1 MGTITFQLPAD
12 LALDAAAELE
22 HAGMLGGQDNM
33 PDAAQVSVEP
43 GQLVVTRASDESGY
57 VMAPWE
63 IEGAGLVM
71 TATPT
76 VIERPQP
83 YQMQVELA
91 RGKVNQVRCQAA
103 DWVMGGLQMAPELTE
118 LVRDSTRAF
127 ARAASYLPTL
137 EAGPHAQESL
147 TLAFQAADQLVQT
160 YVSQVFQVRHTRQP
174 RLETALGC
182 RLGPTV
188 PPEALAAPLLE
199 SCNTLCVPFSWREVE
214 PAEADFNWEPYDR
227 VLEWARAQNAHVV
240 GGPLIDFS
248 AGRLPDW
255 LWLWDKDISTLAGM
269 MCDYVKEVVTRYRGR
284 IRTWQVCA
292 ASNLTGILSLGEDEL
307 LWLTV
312 RLVEEARQADPQLDL
327 IVGIAQPWGEYMT
340 TAERNHSPF
349 VFADTLI
356 RSGLNLAALDLELV
370 MGGLPRGSYCRD
382 TLEVSRLLDL
392 YALLGVPLQ
401 VTLGYPAAPGADARA
416 DGEAAVSGGRWRDG
430 FTPEVQA
437 DWATAFAGLAICK
450 PAVRSVQWVNL
461 TDSAPH
467 QFPHSG
473 LADAQDKPRPVLKRL
488 RELRRKHLR

>member
-1 MGTITFQLPAD
+1 MGTISFQLPPD
-12 LALDAAAELE
+12 LPLDAAGELE

-33 PDAAQVSVEP
+33 PDAAQVNVEP
-43 GQLVVTRASDESGY
+43 GQLFVSRSGDESGY

-63 IEGAGLVM
+63 VEGAGLVM

-76 VIERPQP
+76 VIERDQP
-83 YQMQVELA
+83 YQLQVELA

-103 DWVMGGLQMAPELTE
+103 DWMMGGLQMAPELSD
-118 LVRDSTRAF
+118 LVRDATRAF
-127 ARAASYLPTL
+127 ARAASYLPTP

-147 TLAFQAADQLVQT
+147 ALAFQAADQLVQT
-160 YVSQVFQVRHTRQP
+160 YVSQVFGVRHARQA

-182 RLGPTV
+182 RLGPAV
-188 PPEALAAPLLE
+188 PPAALAAPLLE
-199 SCNTLCVPFSWREVE
+199 ACNTLCVPFSWGEVE
-214 PAEADFNWEPYDR
+214 PSEADYHWEPYDQ
-227 VLEWARAQNAHVV
+227 VLEWARAQNVHVV

-248 AGRLPDW
+248 AARLPDW

-292 ASNLTGILSLGEDEL
+292 GSNLSGILSLGEDEL

-370 MGGLPRGSYCRD
+370 MAALPRGSYCRD

-392 YALLGVPLQ
+392 DALLGVPLQ
-401 VTLGYPAAPGADARA
+401 VTLGYPAAEGQDVRA
-416 DGEAAVSGGRWRDG
+416 DGEASVAGGRWRDG
-430 FTPEVQA
+430 FSPEVQA
-437 DWATAFAGLAICK
+437 DWATAFAGLALCK
-450 PAVRSVQWVNL
+450 PAVRSVQWAHL
-461 TDSAPH
+461 SDSVLH
-467 QFPHSG
+467 QFPHCG
-473 LADAQDKPRPVLKRL
+473 LADAQDRPRPVLKRL